1 MTDLAVLITRPM
13 SHGRRK
19 RGDHKIHS
27 QRLAAAIKIKKW
39 ASHRDFSAIFLLVGF
54 LLRGNCRNQYVS
66 TRIHVSLFCIL
77 LDLYFMSEMRS
88 RSVSNQKEYCT
99 KSVHVRILYIIRV
112 NLRNQYICTHFLIS
126 RFLNFI
132 LNLHL
137 WIFWLI
143 PRNENPQDQFWIKK

>member
-1 MTDLAVLITRPM
+1 MVKPKQIDVGRAANVKFIRGSWRRQSKLKNEHLAGI
-13 SHGRRK
+13 
-19 RGDHKIHS
+19 
-27 QRLAAAIKIKKW
+27 
-39 ASHRDFSAIFLLVGF
+39 FSAIFPLVGF

-112 NLRNQYICTHFLIS
+112 NFRNQYICTHFLIS

-137 WIFWLI
+137 WIF
-143 PRNENPQDQFWIKK
+143 